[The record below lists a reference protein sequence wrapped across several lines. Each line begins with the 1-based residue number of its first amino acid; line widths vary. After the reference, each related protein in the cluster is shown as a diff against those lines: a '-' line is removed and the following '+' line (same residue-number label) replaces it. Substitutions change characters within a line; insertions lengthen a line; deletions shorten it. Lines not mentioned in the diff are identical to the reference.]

1 MMAIMLG
8 VKDLLVRRSEQTVLQ
23 VDSLEIEDG
32 EVLAVIGPNGAGKS
46 TLLLVL
52 ARLLQPH
59 SGQVYFR
66 SSPIEQENELVYR
79 RRIALVLQEPLLMH
93 QSVFD
98 NVASGL
104 KFRGMPR
111 AEIKRRTDLWLERLE
126 ISHLSKRQAYRLSG
140 GEAQRTSLAR
150 AFALEPELL
159 LLDEPFSALD
169 APTRARMLQDLHAVL
184 SQTSITTVFITHD
197 LDEALLLGD
206 RVAVLLGGVLRQ
218 VGRPQDVFTAP
229 SDADVAAFVG
239 VETVIAGKVA
249 ASQDGQLVIQ
259 ANGMQLEAVGD
270 LPNGTQVLYC
280 LRPEDITLST
290 SEILVKSS
298 ARNRLNGRILRLTPS
313 GPLVRVV
320 VDCGLPLVAL
330 ITRGSANEMKLQA
343 GDSVTATFKATAVHL
358 IPR

>member
-1 MMAIMLG
+1 MAETILG
-8 VKDLLVRRSEQTVLQ
+8 MRDLVVRRSEQTVLQ
-23 VDSLEIEDG
+23 VGSLDIEQG

-52 ARLLQPH
+52 GRLLNPQV
-59 SGQVYFR
+59 GQVYFR
-66 SSPIEQENELVYR
+66 GKPIEQEDELTYR

-98 NVASGL
+98 NVAAGL
-104 KFRGMPR
+104 KFRGLPR
-111 AEIKRRTDLWLERLE
+111 GEVKRRTEEWLKRLD
-126 ISHLSKRQAYRLSG
+126 IIHLRNRPAHRLSG
-140 GEAQRTSLAR
+140 GEAQRASLAR
-150 AFALEPELL
+150 AFVIQPEVL

-169 APTRARMLQDLHAVL
+169 APTRTRLLQDLHAL
-184 SQTSITTVFITHD
+184 LAETSITTVFITHD

-229 SDADVAAFVG
+229 SDGEVAAFVG

-249 ASQDGQLVIQ
+249 ASQNGQIIVEADGLH
-259 ANGMQLEAVGD
+259 LEAVGD
-270 LPNGTQVLYC
+270 APTGTSVLFC
-280 LRPEDITLST
+280 LRPEDITLSHADG
-290 SEILVKSS
+290 SIVSS
-298 ARNRLNGRILRLTPS
+298 ARNHLNGRIMLMTPS

-320 VDCGLPLVAL
+320 VDCGLPVVAL
-330 ITRGSANEMKLQA
+330 ITRGSANEMKLMEGQP
-343 GDSVTATFKATAVHL
+343 VTATFKATAVHL